1 MDYRLENITI
11 ETEEK
16 YDPKDRLKEYFGKIS
31 KKKKKKEE
39 GSKDE

>member
-11 ETEEK
+11 ETEK
-16 YDPKDRLKEYFGKIS
+16 KDDPKDRLKEYYGKIS
-31 KKKKKKEE
+31 KTVKEKEE

>member
-11 ETEEK
+11 ENEEK
-16 YDPKDRLKEYFGKIS
+16 DDPKDRLKEYFGKIS
-31 KKKKKKEE
+31 KTVKEKEE

>member
-16 YDPKDRLKEYFGKIS
+16 DDPKDRLKEFFGKIS
-31 KKKKKKEE
+31 KSVKEKEE

>member
-1 MDYRLENITI
+1 MDYRLDNITI

-16 YDPKDRLKEYFGKIS
+16 DDPKDRLKEYFGKIS
-31 KKKKKKEE
+31 KAVKEKEE

>member
-11 ETEEK
+11 ETGQK
-16 YDPKDRLKEYFGKIS
+16 DDPKDRLKEFFGKIS
-31 KKKKKKEE
+31 KSVKEKEE

>member
-16 YDPKDRLKEYFGKIS
+16 DDTKDRLKEYFGKIS
-31 KKKKKKEE
+31 KTVKEKEE